1 MPRAK
6 KAAADP
12 LLLTRQSL
20 IARLS
25 NWDDQLKWQEFF
37 ETYWP
42 LIYAVATRAG
52 LREDEA
58 QEVVQETC
66 INVAKNIGR
75 YDSKV
80 GSFKS
85 WLMTMT
91 RWRINSQFRK
101 RRTGRVTSDD
111 SRLTGTVDR
120 IADPSDKLEAAWE
133 EEWQRNLFDAAI
145 AQLKR
150 KVDAKQFQIFD
161 CVAIKGWS
169 ALETSKQLGVN
180 IAQVYLIKHR
190 LKSMLKKEVL
200 ALDK

>member
-1 MPRAK
+1 M
-6 KAAADP
+6 
-12 LLLTRQSL
+12 
-20 IARLS
+20 
-25 NWDDQLKWQEFF
+25 
-37 ETYWP
+37 
-42 LIYAVATRAG
+42 
-52 LREDEA
+52 
-58 QEVVQETC
+58 
-66 INVAKNIGR
+66 
-75 YDSKV
+75 
-80 GSFKS
+80 
-85 WLMTMT
+85 
-91 RWRINSQFRK
+91 
-101 RRTGRVTSDD
+101 TSDD

-120 IADPSDKLEAAWE
+120 IADPSDKMEAAWE